1 VAAAVVLAVPA
12 ADRGSAG
19 AALGAVEQ
27 LWAGA
32 VEGRVRPA
40 EEPARGV
47 ALRRAAAELVRAAA
61 PEEVE
66 LAVGAGVVGVVAA
79 AVAADASRG
88 GR

>member
-1 VAAAVVLAVPA
+1 VAAAVVLVVPA

-66 LAVGAGVVGVVAA
+66 LAVGAGVAAA